1 MDDLTITLVSH
12 RDRLHRIGEVLARY
26 GLSGWVTRSQTT
38 DDLGV
43 FGALLGRA
51 ADESLA
57 GLTDGER
64 LRGVLVELG
73 TTWVKFGQMLS
84 LRPDIVG
91 VDVAHDLEQ
100 LQAAVPADPPGVAHA
115 LVEAEL
121 RAPTTELFAS
131 FDIEPFASGSVA
143 QVHHAELHDGTPVV
157 VKVLHQGT
165 DRVVAEDLDLM
176 QALARYLEGKDD
188 EIARHRPTIIV
199 KEFARMM
206 RSAVDL
212 GDERT
217 NLDLFTANFAGE
229 PDIVIPAAYATLSSH
244 RVLTMS
250 LIHGASMSDRASVEA
265 TGWDVDMLVQRATN
279 MYLEM
284 VFRDGIYHADPHPG
298 NFLIP
303 DAEHLAILDFG
314 DVGRLSNQR
323 REQLESLVIA
333 GVGHDSEALTDVVIE
348 LTTPP
353 PGTDLSQLR
362 SDVDAWMNRY
372 LLAGVGQLDVAGII
386 NEGMHLMHQ
395 HRLVLPA
402 DVALLIRVLLRLQG
416 LGQGVGTDVQ
426 ISELL
431 QPYVQQMAAKRF
443 DPRRLAHEL
452 VRNARDWERL
462 IATLPQDLTAILEQ
476 LRTGNLGVDFRIH
489 DADGAADRLVD
500 GLIASASLLASAQL
514 LSRRTGPSIA
524 GISLPGLAAASV
536 GVLTWQ
542 RLTARRA
549 GHQSAVG
556 QARRLAR
563 LRKA

>member
-1 MDDLTITLVSH
+1 MDDLTIALVSH

-26 GLSGWVTRSQTT
+26 GLSGWVTRTQAT
-38 DDLGV
+38 DDIGV
-43 FGALLGRA
+43 FGSLLGRA
-51 ADESLA
+51 TDESLA

-64 LRGVLVELG
+64 LRAVLVELG

-91 VDVAHDLEQ
+91 ADVAHELEQ

-121 RAPTTELFAS
+121 GGATTELFAA
-131 FDIEPFASGSVA
+131 FEIEPFASGSVA
-143 QVHHAELHDGTPVV
+143 QVHRAQLHDGTPVV

-165 DRVVAEDLDLM
+165 DRIVADDLDLM
-176 QALARYLEGKDD
+176 LALARYLEAKDD
-188 EIARHRPTIIV
+188 EIARYRPTIIV
-199 KEFARMM
+199 GEFARMM

-212 GDERT
+212 GDERS
-217 NLDLFTANFAGE
+217 NLDVFTANFAGE
-229 PDIVIPAAYATLSSH
+229 PDIVIPSAYATLSSH

-250 LIHGASMSDRASVEA
+250 LIQGASMSDRASVEA
-265 TGWDVDMLVQRATN
+265 TGWDVDALVQRATN

-333 GVGHDSEALTDVVIE
+333 GVSHDSEALTDVVIDM
-348 LTTPP
+348 TTPP
-353 PGTDLSQLR
+353 PGTDVPQLR
-362 SDVDAWMNRY
+362 SDIDAWMNRY

-386 NEGMHLMHQ
+386 SGGMHLMHQ

-416 LGQGVGTDVQ
+416 LGQGVGTDVRVT
-426 ISELL
+426 ELL
-431 QPYVQQMAAKRF
+431 EPYVRKMAAKRF
-443 DPRRLAHEL
+443 DPRRRAHEL
-452 VRNARDWERL
+452 LRNGRGWERL

-476 LRTGNLGVDFRIH
+476 LRTGDLGVDFRIH
-489 DADGAADRLVD
+489 DADGAVDRVVD

-524 GISLPGLAAASV
+524 GISLPGIAAAGV

-542 RLTARRA
+542 RLAARRE
-549 GHQSAVG
+549 GHRSPVS
-556 QARRLAR
+556 QARRLVG